1 MEVKIGVADS
11 PRELVVSSDQSPDE
25 VEALV
30 SDALAGKGSDLL
42 TLVDEKGRRY
52 MVPSARI
59 TYVEIAP
66 AAAGRVGFA
75 VGG

>member
-1 MEVKIGVADS
+1 VEVKIGVADS
-11 PRELVVSSDQSPDE
+11 PRELVVASGQSPDE

-30 SDALAGKGSDLL
+30 SEAMAGKGDLL

-52 MVPSARI
+52 LVPSERI

-75 VGG
+75 VGA

>member
-11 PRELVVSSDQSPDE
+11 GRELVVASGQTPDE

-30 SDALAGKGSDLL
+30 SEALDGKGDLL

-52 MVPSARI
+52 LVPSARI

-75 VGG
+75 IGG